1 MATLSNK
8 NHKIILVFN
17 PLKRLVAIYKS
28 VSAAAISFK
37 TPAQNICSATSGA
50 NISCC
55 GYYFRKLS
63 DKIEITLDDLGVLN
77 LEEYDQMCGVKRTY
91 YQTKDMSRGGVKY
104 QTKEKKL

>member
-1 MATLSNK
+1 MATLDNK
-8 NHKIILVFN
+8 KHQIILVFN

-28 VSAAAISFK
+28 LSAAAYAFK
-37 TPAQNICSATSGA
+37 TTATNICSATSGA

-63 DKIEITLDDLGVLN
+63 EKIEITLDDLGVLN

-91 YQTKDMSRGGVKY
+91 YRTKDMSRNGDKY
-104 QTKEKKL
+104 KTEEKKL